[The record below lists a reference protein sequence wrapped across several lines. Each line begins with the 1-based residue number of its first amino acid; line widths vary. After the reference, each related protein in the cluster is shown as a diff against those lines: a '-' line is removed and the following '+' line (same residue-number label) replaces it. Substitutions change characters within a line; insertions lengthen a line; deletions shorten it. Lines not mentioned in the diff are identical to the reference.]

1 MFGFAFGHHTSGV
14 EAVSCPPSG
23 GEDMLSSSYSGGLAF
38 GPPTHATSGVEAV
51 SCPSSGGEDML
62 PSSYSG
68 VLAFGPPTHATS
80 VEAVSCPPA
89 GEADT
94 LPPALKSCSVKLLLL
109 IKILIH
115 QLIRVTGEHSGVLAF
130 GPPARYTSGVEA
142 VSCPPSGGE
151 DMLPSSYSGVS
162 AFGPPTHATSGV
174 EAVSCPPAGEADTMP
189 PTLKRCSV
197 KLLLFNKE
205 FCAHSCGSSLV
216 HICAHSW
223 LLPSDIIPLWRQCL
237 ALPRGRQTRCPQ
249 LSRVVV

>member
-1 MFGFAFGHHTSGV
+1 M
-14 EAVSCPPSG
+14 
-23 GEDMLSSSYSGGLAF
+23 
-38 GPPTHATSGVEAV
+38 PPT
-51 SCPSSGGEDML
+51 
-62 PSSYSG
+62 
-68 VLAFGPPTHATS
+68 
-80 VEAVSCPPA
+80 
-89 GEADT
+89 
-94 LPPALKSCSVKLLLL
+94 LKSCSVKLLLFNKN
-109 IKILIH
+109 IN
-115 QLIRVTGEHSGVLAF
+115 QLRVTCEHSGVLAF
-130 GPPARYTSGVEA
+130 GPPTRYTSGVEA

-223 LLPSDIIPLWRQCL
+223 LFFGAYLCPFVALPWCIMPFLQFMEHVDTVHESGLGLTCSVASCPFQLTLFILGSFRGSVLPSDIIPLVWRQCL
-237 ALPRGRQTRCPQ
+237 APPRGRQTRCPQ